1 MTPLLDKKPVTE
13 GISERG
19 GSPELIGV
27 SMKRIS
33 CISAPA
39 PRDQGMKENNREQ
52 PERVGR
58 IQLLVMGKVMAYIL
72 SSREFLIGFTALSLK
87 LKMTPKL

>member
-1 MTPLLDKKPVTE
+1 
-13 GISERG
+13 
-19 GSPELIGV
+19 
-27 SMKRIS
+27 
-33 CISAPA
+33 
-39 PRDQGMKENNREQ
+39 MKENNREQ